1 LHERR
6 RLESKGR
13 TVNRIDATFDSL
25 RQDGRAAFMPFLA
38 AGDPDL
44 ETTAAILRALAERGV
59 ADLVELGLPYSDPIA
74 DGPTIQ
80 ASYQRALGGG
90 VTPGAILE
98 MLRDL
103 RAGGF
108 KVPVCLMTSYSL
120 VYRPGPGVF
129 VERAAEAGADGLIV
143 PDLPVDEAAAL
154 GQELAE
160 RNLSHVLLVSPT
172 TPPERRRAIFEH
184 VTGFL
189 YCVSVVG
196 ITGERGEMPSGLS
209 NYVKGVKKAAGV
221 PVCVGFGISTAEHVA
236 AVAKLADGAIV
247 GSAIVRRAAEHA
259 GESPETVASAVADL
273 CEELSGP
280 LR

>member
-1 LHERR
+1 
-6 RLESKGR
+6 
-13 TVNRIDATFDSL
+13 
-25 RQDGRAAFMPFLA
+25 MPFIA

-44 ETTAAILRALAERGV
+44 QTTAAILRALAERGV

-80 ASYQRALGGG
+80 ASYQRALAGGAR
-90 VTPGAILE
+90 PGAILD
-98 MLRDL
+98 MLAGL

-108 KVPVCLMTSYSL
+108 EVPVCLMTSYSL
-120 VYRPGPGVF
+120 VYRPGPAAF

-143 PDLPVDEAAAL
+143 PDLPADEAEPL
-154 GQELAE
+154 GYELAD
-160 RNLSHVLLVSPT
+160 RGLSHVLLVAPT

-196 ITGERGEMPSGLS
+196 ITGERNELPPDLAD
-209 NYVKGVKKAAGV
+209 YVRGVRKEARV
-221 PVCVGFGISTAEHVA
+221 PVCVGFGLSEPRHVA
-236 AVAKLADGAIV
+236 AVAKVADGAIV
-247 GSAIVRRAAEHA
+247 GSAIVRRVADHG
-259 GESPETVASAVADL
+259 GEPPEAIASAVAELCADL
-273 CEELSGP
+273 AAP